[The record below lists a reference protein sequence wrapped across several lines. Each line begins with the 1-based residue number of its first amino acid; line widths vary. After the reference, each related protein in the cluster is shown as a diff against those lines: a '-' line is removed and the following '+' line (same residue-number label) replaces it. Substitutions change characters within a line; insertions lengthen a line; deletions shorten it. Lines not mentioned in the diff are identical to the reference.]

1 MSNIAEWNIPELKWN
16 LKRLL
21 LFYLDKRFYM
31 SQFME
36 KIDEPS
42 MISGN
47 FNMCEADTH
56 LILIILLTG
65 RYKLNYTKTLILKKG
80 F

>member
-1 MSNIAEWNIPELKWN
+1 
-16 LKRLL
+16 
-21 LFYLDKRFYM
+21 
-31 SQFME
+31 ME

-56 LILIILLTG
+56 IKQLVET
-65 RYKLNYTKTLILKKG
+65 RNHLKKRG
-80 F
+80 ET

>member
-56 LILIILLTG
+56 IKQLVET
-65 RYKLNYTKTLILKKG
+65 RNHLKKRG
-80 F
+80 ET